1 MSSTQDIMDLCT
13 CPAMEDSL
21 ISLPFAFAQLSKSR
35 GIYGNVL
42 PFTAIIKVSLQL
54 SKQGLYPV
62 PHKHPRRF

>member
-21 ISLPFAFAQLSKSR
+21 ISFAQLSKSR

-54 SKQGLYPV
+54 SRQGLYPV
-62 PHKHPRRF
+62 PHKQPRRF